1 MGAFLWDDKDQDQ
14 WTEITQ
20 FMVDQMNRWILV
32 QSGFIGLFD
41 LPWSQRSRIP
51 DPDPDHPKGTHPLI
65 HAVSFDGDS
74 NISNS
79 LIIHK
84 ESSKE
89 INV

>member
-1 MGAFLWDDKDQDQ
+1 MNWDHSVHGRSN
-14 WTEITQ
+14 EP
-20 FMVDQMNRWILV
+20 MNPCAS
-32 QSGFIGLFD
+32 SGFIGLFD

-74 NISNS
+74 NFSNS